1 MPTKIVIC
9 RANPLDPDPRVD
21 KIARALAAAGH
32 QVTALGWN
40 MGGEL
45 TPQESRDAYSLQRL
59 PVRAQFGRGVSN
71 IRHQLRWQSALLRW
85 LVRQR
90 REYQV
95 IHACDFDTVLPAL
108 LCKAFYKKKVVYDIF
123 DFYAEMLRA
132 TPAALVRLIRAIDLK
147 AIDKADAV
155 ILADRSRLQQIEGSH
170 PKRLQLIYNTTED
183 VLSQLASGQAP
194 GKRDSGL
201 HIAYV
206 GNIQVERG
214 LLTLLDLLQEHP
226 DWTLD
231 LAGFGGDEDQIRSKA
246 QALPNVSWHGR
257 VPYELGLQLSY
268 RADVLFAT
276 YDPAIP
282 NNRYASP
289 NKIFEAMML
298 GKPIIVARGTNM
310 DRITATEDCGLIVEY
325 GDMPDLEAALLQL
338 ARDPF
343 LRNRL
348 GENARRA
355 FEREY
360 NWEKMKLRL
369 LDLYR
374 ELISK

>member
-214 LLTLLDLLQEHP
+214 LLTLLDLLQDHP

-246 QALPNVSWHGR
+246 QALPNVSWYGR
-257 VPYELGLQLSY
+257 VPYELGLQLNY
-268 RADVLFAT
+268 RADVLFAA

-310 DRITATEDCGLIVEY
+310 DRIIATEDCGLIVEY
-325 GDMPDLEAALLQL
+325 GDKLDLEAALLQL

-360 NWEKMKLRL
+360 NWEKMKQRL